1 MPSTDINISGPDKA
15 QSPGAKSSQAS
26 SHGKGEDRK
35 ARLSQAL
42 RDNLKRRKAQT
53 RARKAELSDQAAEQ
67 EGKRNEADKEA

>member
-15 QSPGAKSSQAS
+15 QSLGAKSSQAS

-53 RARKAELSDQAAEQ
+53 RARKAELNDQAAEQ
-67 EGKRNEADKEA
+67 EGKRNEPDKEA